1 MSDSTET
8 KWMQDYETIR
18 RREQTLITN
27 LLDVLPKIEQLGE
40 ERVTQVRDAMF
51 HADHPFLMV
60 FVGPFSAGK
69 SSLINVL
76 LGAQDLL
83 RVGPTPTTDRI
94 SILRW
99 GDEPQDMQSAGR
111 VDTVFYPSPLLRKVS
126 LVDTPGLESVFRQHE
141 DTTRRFLHRSDVVI
155 LVMLATQA
163 MTQSNIKYLQM
174 LREYGKKI
182 ILVLNQIDLIAES
195 DLQTLRQYVEE
206 QCRAHL
212 GNVPP
217 IWFVSAKQ
225 GQEAR
230 SSGFNE
236 SLWNSSG
243 MAFFEEYIEKQLG
256 DVDRLRQKLQ
266 TPLKIVQNVHE
277 VALDAV
283 KSNVAT
289 FDQYRNITDNINQ
302 QLSSQRRAQ
311 EQAVREITAEIEAQF
326 KQTIDRSGEAL
337 RDVFQ
342 LSRALGSFG
351 RGVLELIGLARFLRR
366 DAPSHLVEAFQR
378 YKVFEPI
385 DALPEVVDKLAPR
398 LEGQDMQDIDDLV
411 KYGQREVNQ
420 LPVDMQDKLIGSIQ
434 APAVYDRTE
443 LLNVRS
449 ELSVIE
455 DEARTIETEKVE
467 QARRNTLMVFA
478 VWELVML
485 VLLFALMS
493 AWTAIDNTTDLPI
506 PIITLVIL
514 LAGVVGGFAALPLR
528 GRALHSR
535 FANQLYKLQNR
546 YVGTLRAAADR
557 QIDYGMR
564 LRRDAVGPL
573 VRLVEAQS
581 HIQDAQLQQLQD
593 AEREIGKLESDL
605 NAFGKR
611 RLLGITL

>member
-1 MSDSTET
+1 MSDSVET

-18 RREQTLITN
+18 RREQTLISN
-27 LLDVLPKIEQLGE
+27 LLEVLPKIDQLGE

-182 ILVLNQIDLIAES
+182 LLVLNQIDLIAES

-212 GNVPP
+212 GSVPP

-225 GQEAR
+225 GKEAR
-230 SSGFNE
+230 SGGFNE
-236 SLWNSSG
+236 VLWKSSG
-243 MAFFEEYIEKQLG
+243 MAQFEEYIEKQLG

-311 EQAVREITAEIEAQF
+311 EQSVREITAEIEAHF
-326 KQTIDRSGEAL
+326 KQTTERSGEAL

-351 RGVLELIGLARFLRR
+351 RGVMELIGLARFLRR
-366 DAPSHLVEAFQR
+366 DTPSHIVEAFQW

-385 DALPEVVDKLAPR
+385 DSLPEVVDKLAPR

-411 KYGQREVNQ
+411 KYGQREIYQ
-420 LPVDMQDKLIGSIQ
+420 LPADMQDKLIGSIQ
-434 APAVYDRTE
+434 APAVYDRSE

-449 ELSVIE
+449 ELSFIE

-528 GRALHSR
+528 GRTLHTR

-546 YVGTLRAAADR
+546 YVSTLRAAADR
-557 QIDYGMR
+557 QMDYGMR

-581 HIQDAQLQQLQD
+581 HIQDAQLQQLQE